1 MALKTF
7 VKVGNI
13 SSLSDARY
21 CAGMGVDMLGFQVEP
36 NRQDS
41 VQPQHYAEMISWLV
55 GVKFIAEFSSSSLPE
70 MNEILQEYP
79 IHAIQI
85 EREDV
90 LEELAEKAKE
100 LDNLPIGLIFKSSS
114 IEKIEKLA
122 PQYGHLVNYF
132 LLSDAD
138 KAPLEAI
145 QTLSKKANL
154 LIESNF
160 TQEQTLDILSHTAIK
175 GLALQGSIE
184 EKLGLK
190 DFGNLA
196 EILEALEID

>member
-21 CAGMGVDMLGFQVEP
+21 CAGMGVDMLGFQVEKDKIDYV
-36 NRQDS
+36 N
-41 VQPQHYAEMISWLV
+41 PQSYTEMISWLV
-55 GVKFIAEFSSSSLPE
+55 GVQFIAEFSQSNLAE

-79 IHAIQI
+79 IHAMQI

-100 LDNLPIGLIFKSSS
+100 LDKLPIGLIFKSESS
-114 IEKIEKLA
+114 EQIEKLA
-122 PQYGHLVNYF
+122 TKYNHLVNYF
-132 LLSDAD
+132 LLANAEDNSL
-138 KAPLEAI
+138 KVLKN
-145 QTLSKKANL
+145 LSEKCNL
-154 LIESNF
+154 LIEGDLSQEIVVDLLAN
-160 TQEQTLDILSHTAIK
+160 TQIK
-175 GLALQGSIE
+175 GIGLQGSIE
-184 EKLGLK
+184 EKSGLK

-196 EILEALEID
+196 DILEALEID

>member
-21 CAGMGVDMLGFQVEP
+21 CAGMGVDMLGFQVEKDKIDYV
-36 NRQDS
+36 N
-41 VQPQHYAEMISWLV
+41 PQSYTEMISWLV
-55 GVKFIAEFSSSSLPE
+55 GVQFIAEFSQSSLAE

-79 IHAIQI
+79 IHAMQI

-100 LDNLPIGLIFKSSS
+100 LDKLPIGLIFKS
-114 IEKIEKLA
+114 EDAGQIEKLA
-122 PQYGHLVNYF
+122 TKYNHLVNYF
-132 LLSDAD
+132 LLANAEDNSL
-138 KAPLEAI
+138 KVLKS
-145 QTLSKKANL
+145 LSEKCNL
-154 LIESNF
+154 LIEGDLYQEIVVDLLAN
-160 TQEQTLDILSHTAIK
+160 TQIK
-175 GLALQGSIE
+175 GIGLQGSIE
-184 EKLGLK
+184 EKSGLK

-196 EILEALEID
+196 DILEALEID

>member
-21 CAGMGVDMLGFQVEP
+21 CAGMGVDMLGFQVEKDKIDFV
-36 NRQDS
+36 N
-41 VQPQHYAEMISWLV
+41 PQSYAEMISWIV
-55 GVKFIAEFSSSSLPE
+55 GVKFVAEFSTASLSE
-70 MNEILQEYP
+70 MNEVLQEYP
-79 IHAIQI
+79 IHALQI

-100 LDNLPIGLIFKSSS
+100 LDNLPIGLIFKS
-114 IEKIEKLA
+114 ENVEQIEKLSA
-122 PQYGHLVNYF
+122 KYNHLVNYF
-132 LLSDAD
+132 LLENAEDNSL
-138 KAPLEAI
+138 KVLKN
-145 QTLSKKANL
+145 LSEKCNL
-154 LIESNF
+154 LIQGELSQEIVVDLLAN
-160 TQEQTLDILSHTAIK
+160 TQIK
-175 GLALQGSIE
+175 GIALQGSIE
-184 EKLGLK
+184 EKSGLK

>member
-21 CAGMGVDMLGFQVEP
+21 CAGMGVDMLGFQVEK
-36 NRQDS
+36 DKIDYVS
-41 VQPQHYAEMISWLV
+41 PQSYAEMISWIV
-55 GVKFIAEFSSSSLPE
+55 GVKFVAEFSTTSLAE

-79 IHAIQI
+79 IHALQI

-90 LEELAEKAKE
+90 LEELADKAKE
-100 LDNLPIGLIFKSSS
+100 LDNLPIGLIFRSQSA
-114 IEKIEKLA
+114 EQIEKLSTR
-122 PQYGHLVNYF
+122 YNHLVNYF
-132 LLSDAD
+132 LLTDAED
-138 KAPLEAI
+138 N
-145 QTLSKKANL
+145 TLKVLKNLSEKCNL
-154 LIESNF
+154 LVEGDFSQEIITDLLSN
-160 TQEQTLDILSHTAIK
+160 TKIK
-175 GLALQGSIE
+175 GVGLQGSLE
-184 EKLGLK
+184 EKSGLK